1 MPQQDLYTAM
11 MNECLPLIR
20 ALADGRYAIAMGG
33 SRGKG
38 VSDARSDY
46 DFRLYCDGTAGGA
59 EAWPTPTWQ
68 EFSAAVQRWRARG
81 IEIDHCW
88 IRTFADIDAALA
100 AWLEGELQP
109 DALEWTVW
117 GYHLLPDIYHQQII
131 EDPLGL
137 LTEWKQLLSVYPPKL
152 KQAILRKHLGSLR
165 YWKVDYHYENKVA
178 RGDVVFL
185 AGLSARLV
193 HDIMQVLFA
202 LNETYFVG
210 DGNNLDF
217 AARFSLVPPHLAE
230 RVESALYPP
239 PAEDRFTRQ
248 RQTLVELIEDV
259 EALAASAPVS
269 S

>member
-1 MPQQDLYTAM
+1 MPRQDPYTEM
-11 MNECLPLIR
+11 MDECLPLIR

-38 VSDARSDY
+38 LSDARSDY
-46 DFRLYCDGTAGGA
+46 DFRLYCDRTQGGPGVWA
-59 EAWPTPTWQ
+59 TQTWRQ
-68 EFSAAVQRWRARG
+68 FTQAVERWRARG
-81 IEIDHCW
+81 IEIDYCW
-88 IRTFADIDAALA
+88 IRTFVDIDAALA
-100 AWLEGELQP
+100 AWLEGKRQP
-109 DALEWTVW
+109 EDLEWTVW

-137 LTEWKQLLSVYPPKL
+137 LAQWKQLLSVYPPKL
-152 KQAILRKHLGSLR
+152 KQAILRRHLGSLR
-165 YWKVDYHYENKVA
+165 YWKVDYHYQSKVA

-217 AARFSLVPPHLAE
+217 AAHFRLVPARLAE
-230 RVESALYPP
+230 RVELALCPP
-239 PAEDRFTRQ
+239 PAEDRFSRQ

-259 EALAASAPVS
+259 EKLSEAGGCQV
-269 S
+269 